1 MQHLVLLFHLQQ
13 WNETNTTTTTATTT
27 TTSTTKNQFT
37 IQRFRAALAAPQTG
51 GPSTQFDTEVATA
64 ASAPIASS
72 KTTSPSFARFASKCS
87 TICLRLYP
95 SIVSFA
101 SIALRSLTVLVS
113 HLTPPLPLFSALL
126 ALTLISLTSSPI
138 PIPTQRPSESRPR
151 TEAIP
156 LSAATMRKRLI
167 RNPPRLY

>member
-13 WNETNTTTTTATTT
+13 WNETNTTTTTTT

-101 SIALRSLTVLVS
+101 SIALRSLTALVS
-113 HLTPPLPLFSALL
+113 RLTPPLPLFSALL